1 MVAFHE
7 RQLLDGLKYVLE
19 ANYRVLFTSCMDH
32 CLSLLQPPF
41 EFLIY
46 FVFSAHG
53 TIAKTF
59 LKWDVKIHPLAMI

>member
-53 TIAKTF
+53 TIANTF